1 MSASWD
7 PESPSLLPAIVCH
20 ADILGFRAMTR
31 VALRSGMG
39 REFLLRIKRALSA
52 AYGKV
57 RKARNPGYGHPP
69 AFDMKV
75 YTDNIVVAH
84 PLSAPFRDH
93 GEPELGTLLTL
104 FAEVQSSLAADGFLL
119 RGGIAA
125 GLHYQDEEV
134 VYGDALLEAVNL
146 DKSGRSPRLVIG
158 DSVRPLISKQL
169 SSYGDSWWAPH
180 YHHLLEDPRDGELCV
195 NYLGVAFEHFPYGP
209 IDWKLLEKHREKVL
223 AGLSRY
229 ESDTRV
235 WPKYRWAAVYHNY
248 VCSTFAA
255 QFPGRADGE
264 GDPDQIAISSEAQRA
279 LDYLVPIEAPLEEQV
294 PRQLDAR
301 RLRQRSAAI

>member
-31 VALRSGMG
+31 VALRSGTG
-39 REFLLRIKRALSA
+39 KDFLLRIKRALSA

-57 RKARNPGYGHPP
+57 RKARNPGYGLPP

-75 YTDNIVVAH
+75 YTDNIVVAQ
-84 PLSAPFRDH
+84 PLNAPFRNH
-93 GEPELGTLLTL
+93 GESELGTLLML

-125 GLHYQDEEV
+125 GLHYQDDDIA
-134 VYGDALLEAVNL
+134 YGEALLEAVKL
-146 DKSGRSPRLVIG
+146 DQSGTSPRLVIG
-158 DSVRPLISKQL
+158 PSVEPLISKQL
-169 SSYGDSWWAPH
+169 ESYRDSWWAPH
-180 YHHLLEDPRDGELCV
+180 YQQLLEDPGDERLFV
-195 NYLGVAFEHFPYGP
+195 NYLGAAFEYFPDGP